1 MQVTSLLSREEHDHH
16 DHAHEEGCESCGHD
30 HEHTQV
36 KLTQTIIGL
45 IFVLNAFVVD
55 WMLDRATAVASLSAM
70 IGSFILGFPIVKL
83 AVKDIRRGN
92 LTINELVA
100 IAVLAAFAT

>member
-1 MQVTSLLSREEHDHH
+1 MQVTSLLMRQEEHKHDHDHDHHH
-16 DHAHEEGCESCGHD
+16 DHAHDENCESCGHD

-55 WMLDRATAVASLSAM
+55 WMLDRGTAVASLSAM
-70 IGSFILGFPIVKL
+70 IGSLILGFPIVKL

-92 LTINELVA
+92 LT
-100 IAVLAAFAT
+100 